1 MQEQDL
7 TVIILAAGKGTRM
20 ENSLAKVLIPIAGK
34 PTLEFV
40 LDTAGRLNPTRTIVV
55 VGHQADRVQKIFSN
69 RDLEFVLQK
78 EQLGTGHAAR
88 QTEQTLTN
96 FEGRILVLCG
106 DMPLIKSETL
116 ERLLQRHKEVGA
128 QCSVLTLKG
137 KVNNDFGRI
146 IRDVN
151 GSFLR
156 IVEYRDASP
165 QEKNVDEFN
174 SGVYCFDKSLFFKA
188 LCSIGDRNIQ
198 KEYYLTDALEYSVNS
213 GCLVA
218 SLDTDDTDEI
228 IGINTLDD
236 LKRVE
241 QLLKYRCLPQ
251 KYSKS
256 FPTGIF

>member
-7 TVIILAAGKGTRM
+7 AVIILAAGKGTRM
-20 ENSLAKVLIPIAGK
+20 GNSLAKVLIPIAGK
-34 PTLEFV
+34 PTLEFA
-40 LDTAGRLNPTRTIVV
+40 LDTAERLNPTRTVVV

-88 QTEQTLTN
+88 QAEQTLTN

-106 DMPLIKSETL
+106 DMPLIKPKTL
-116 ERLLQRHKEVGA
+116 ESLLRRHREMEAK
-128 QCSVLTLKG
+128 CTVLTLKG
-137 KVNNDFGRI
+137 KANNDFGRI
-146 IRDVN
+146 IRDVD

-156 IVEYRDASP
+156 IVEYREASAE
-165 QEKNVDEFN
+165 EKNVDEFN

-188 LCSIGDRNIQ
+188 LCSIGDSNIQ

-218 SLDTDDTDEI
+218 SLETEDADEI

-241 QLLKYRCLPQ
+241 QLLKNRCLPQ
-251 KYSKS
+251 K
-256 FPTGIF
+256 